1 MYISDKQIKTIQT
14 SQLKGT
20 LELIIKTSEKIRE
33 ELKERGEK

>member
-1 MYISDKQIKTIQT
+1 MYLSNKEIKTIQT

-20 LELIIKTSEKIRE
+20 LDLMTIISKKIRE

>member
-1 MYISDKQIKTIQT
+1 MYISEKKIKTIQT

-20 LELIIKTSEKIRE
+20 LELFIKMSEKIQE